1 MFPEKKLRQQLQDPL
16 RRLLSR
22 EVPESPV
29 IPMCSH
35 LRSLSLSKTLLTP
48 DGKGEVYYLTQRDRR
63 PLSAD
68 ISIRQYRRVVM
79 AHLLL
84 RLRDLRGKL
93 PLRGDRKDQLL
104 LQRKEEENYI
114 DWIIMRRKLVRTK

>member
-1 MFPEKKLRQQLQDPL
+1 M
-16 RRLLSR
+16 
-22 EVPESPV
+22 
-29 IPMCSH
+29 
-35 LRSLSLSKTLLTP
+35 LTP
-48 DGKGEVYYLTQRDRR
+48 DGKGELYYLTQRDRQ

-114 DWIIMRRKLVRTK
+114 GWIIMRRKLVRTK